1 MEKIFTDE
9 ANPVPS
15 VQIDF
20 SSAINIIQI
29 NHIFNRDIKPNILKD
44 VDVIVET
51 ENDLIF
57 VEVKNSNRIDAT
69 KPNFKPKSDKKL
81 NDVALKFYD
90 SLLFTTFINFASHK
104 RKIYCYLVE
113 VDKGD
118 SVLRNDIKIL
128 LADRLPF
135 KLQIQNNLPTKMID
149 SLEVLSFDEWNQKF
163 PQFPLTRLVDEITK
177 N

>member
-9 ANPVPS
+9 PNPVPS

-20 SSAINIIQI
+20 SSAINTIQI
-29 NHIFNRDIKPNILKD
+29 NQIFNYAIKPNILKD
-44 VDVIVET
+44 VDIIVET

-57 VEVKNSNRIDAT
+57 IEVKNSNRVDVIN
-69 KPNFKPKSDKKL
+69 PNFNPKSDKKL

-90 SLLFTTFINFASHK
+90 SLLFTIFDNFANHK

-113 VDKGD
+113 VAGGD
-118 SVLRNDIKIL
+118 SVLRNETKIL

-135 KLQIQNNLPTKMID
+135 ALQVQNKLPTKMID
-149 SLEVLSFDEWNQKF
+149 ELEVLSFAEWNQKF